1 MSSRYGFLAFF
12 VLALV
17 LLLILKNYEL
27 WTQPIKFVPEKKVA
41 KRSQSKPEG
50 KPGVPSTIGTE
61 KNPTSIKSYISI
73 AEKNIFSPERKDFP
87 IPAGNGKKEL
97 VRPQVVLY
105 GVTIL
110 GDYQAA
116 SIANPGRPL
125 RKGERETFSVKP
137 GERIG
142 EYRLT
147 KILSDRITLEAE
159 GDTFE
164 VLLYD
169 SKMPKKRTDVRT
181 EVKPSAPTGTQPVPA
196 GPPPHT
202 TATAPTP
209 TPPRPT
215 PPAAQGRVAAPAPPV
230 PVSPSPPAP
239 YTRRGGR
246 MPFPNYPS
254 YQPTSGNPALP
265 VAPTGTPE
273 AAPTQETE

>member
-1 MSSRYGFLAFF
+1 MSSKYGFLSFL
-12 VLALV
+12 VLGAV
-17 LLLILKNYEL
+17 LLLIFENYEL

-50 KPGVPSTIGTE
+50 KPGVPSTIRTE
-61 KNPTSIKSYISI
+61 KDPTSIKSYIAI

-87 IPAGNGKKEL
+87 IPGGNGKKEL

-142 EYRLT
+142 EYKLT
-147 KILSDRITLEAE
+147 KILPDRITLETE

-181 EVKPSAPTGTQPVPA
+181 EVKPTAPTGTQPVHA
-196 GPPPHT
+196 GPAPHT
-202 TATAPTP
+202 TTTASTP
-209 TPPRPT
+209 TPHRPI
-215 PPAAQGRVAAPAPPV
+215 PPAAQGRVATPAPPV
-230 PVSPSPPAP
+230 PVSPSAPAP

-254 YQPTSGNPALP
+254 A
-265 VAPTGTPE
+265 APTVAPE
-273 AAPTQETE
+273 AAPTEETE